1 MMLNNDNVTPPPL
14 LRMYNKL
21 FTKILDSS
29 IWLEPVTTRIVWIT
43 LLAAMDED
51 GYAHFS
57 AIENLANRARVTVTE
72 CNAAVQALM
81 APDPNSADP
90 EFDGRRIERIN
101 GGFMVLNAV
110 KYRSIFSNATRREQ
124 TRLRV
129 KRFREKR
136 AGNVDVTQCNAQ
148 PQNVTPPY
156 EYASQ
161 STSASAS
168 KEEGCGK
175 EGFML
180 EPDPPTGTLKAR
192 GSLAE
197 VIAHAVKIEL
207 QEIDGQWFFDKCEGC
222 GWKNGKTAIRD
233 FRATM
238 RSWKAQGYFPS
249 QKPAQRNGKP
259 TVKADHAKGF

>member
-1 MMLNNDNVTPPPL
+1 
-14 LRMYNKL
+14 MYNKL

-57 AIENLANRARVTVTE
+57 AVENLANRARVTVTE

-90 EFDGRRIERIN
+90 EFDGRRIERVH
-101 GGFMVLNAV
+101 GGFMILNAV
-110 KYRSIFSNATRREQ
+110 KYRGIFSNATRREQ

-129 KRFREKR
+129 KRFREKQ
-136 AGNVDVTQCNAQ
+136 AGNADVTHGNAQ
-148 PQNVTPPY
+148 PKNVTPPY
-156 EYASQ
+156 EYASE
-161 STSASAS
+161 SPSASEG
-168 KEEGCGK
+168 KGCGNG
-175 EGFML
+175 EL
-180 EPDPPTGTLKAR
+180 VLQADPPSDFRKSKAR
-192 GSLAE
+192 GTKPE
-197 VIAHAVKIEL
+197 VVDYAKEIEL
-207 QEIDGQWFFDKCEGC
+207 THTDGDWFFDKCEGC
-222 GWKNGKTAIRD
+222 GWKNGKSAIRD

-249 QKPAQRNGKP
+249 QKPQTRNSKSV
-259 TVKADHAKGF
+259 VKANHENGF